1 MPASIDYGRSPNL
14 QIAALVARTCCR
26 AGPSSECAKR
36 YTSSVA
42 QYRRYVRATFEAAAI
57 SELARRT
64 LRSTHVIYE
73 ANGNQAV
80 DVGTIATSITDA
92 SPSMMISFE
101 LIEHNENRLRVILSD
116 SAGGEIGGTEP
127 TTMSNVWIPGD
138 ISENWNRYLAV
149 MFELAV
155 AGYPGCIGCAG
166 PAAEIPWDE
175 AASRR
180 RLA

>member
-1 MPASIDYGRSPNL
+1 
-14 QIAALVARTCCR
+14 
-26 AGPSSECAKR
+26 
-36 YTSSVA
+36 
-42 QYRRYVRATFEAAAI
+42 VRATFEAAAI